1 MWRRGV
7 SRSYQTT
14 DYLLRFNYPVYEHP
28 DYADA
33 NAIFCKVDVDKA
45 PSVAKANGIT
55 SMPSFKIIKDA
66 KEVKVDYICLLF
78 LFLHLPNNAVFMS
91 APTFIAAHYSS
102 IISDTLLSKWKVSIH
117 ILHFWLSLLPFPP
130 LGEWHVRLEWNRIN
144 RHAGQTRM
152 YKNVEKKNTC
162 DDKFRNQS
170 RWQKRI
176 KSLLWCQK

>member
-1 MWRRGV
+1 M
-7 SRSYQTT
+7 
-14 DYLLRFNYPVYEHP
+14 
-28 DYADA
+28 
-33 NAIFCKVDVDKA
+33 DVDKA

-117 ILHFWLSLLPFPP
+117 ILHF
-130 LGEWHVRLEWNRIN
+130 
-144 RHAGQTRM
+144 
-152 YKNVEKKNTC
+152 
-162 DDKFRNQS
+162 
-170 RWQKRI
+170 
-176 KSLLWCQK
+176 